1 MRHAMLGRQQPTVQ
15 RRLRSAFAT
24 LCALGTL
31 GVAPAALAVDGSVL
45 FQHCSA
51 CHLPTGA
58 GVPGTYPPLAADFR
72 AQAVTPEGRR
82 YLTLVVLKGAIGAL
96 TVDGKPYFAVMP
108 AQSQLDDEGIAA
120 VLNHVATDIAKV
132 GEGFVPFTPADVAA
146 VRAADFGLSA
156 QQVAQLHATLVEK
169 RMDK

>member
-1 MRHAMLGRQQPTVQ
+1 MRHATA
-15 RRLRSAFAT
+15 RLLTAG
-24 LCALGTL
+24 L
-31 GVAPAALAVDGSVL
+31 ALAGLLGAPTAAAANGAAL
-45 FQHCSA
+45 FQHCAA

-96 TVDGKPYFAVMP
+96 TVDGKPYYSVMP

-169 RMDK
+169 RTDK

>member
-1 MRHAMLGRQQPTVQ
+1 MPQRFPMRWRFAGLVLGGLV
-15 RRLRSAFAT
+15 
-24 LCALGTL
+24 
-31 GVAPAALAVDGSVL
+31 VAPGAHAADGAAL
-45 FQHCSA
+45 FQHCAA
-51 CHLPTGA
+51 CHLPSGA

-82 YLTLVVLKGAIGAL
+82 YLMLVVLKGAMGAL

-108 AQSQLDDEGIAA
+108 AQSQLDDAGIAT

-146 VRAADFGLSA
+146 VRAADGGLSA
-156 QQVAQLHATLVEK
+156 QQVAQLHATLLGK
-169 RMDK
+169 

>member
-1 MRHAMLGRQQPTVQ
+1 MSHTMTGIQHPMVQQ
-15 RRLRSAFAT
+15 RLRKAFAVV
-24 LCALGTL
+24 CALGTL
-31 GVAPAALAVDGSVL
+31 GVAPAALAVDGGAL

-108 AQSQLDDEGIAA
+108 AQSQLDDVGIAA

-132 GEGFVPFTPADVAA
+132 GEGFVPFTSADVAA
-146 VRAADFGLSA
+146 VRAADSGLSA
-156 QQVAQLHATLVEK
+156 QQVTQLHATLVEK
-169 RMDK
+169 RIDK

>member
-1 MRHAMLGRQQPTVQ
+1 MPRRVPLLQ
-15 RRLRSAFAT
+15 RLSGLVSLPVRGLLPA
-24 LCALGTL
+24 LALGGL
-31 GVAPAALAVDGSVL
+31 FFAPTALAANGAAL

-132 GEGFVPFTPADVAA
+132 GDGFVPFTPADVAA
-146 VRAADFGLSA
+146 VRAADSGLSA
-156 QQVAQLHATLVEK
+156 QQVAQLHATLLGK
-169 RMDK
+169 

>member
-1 MRHAMLGRQQPTVQ
+1 MSVWPSRGRQP
-15 RRLRSAFAT
+15 
-24 LCALGTL
+24 G
-31 GVAPAALAVDGSVL
+31 ALAMAMGVVLGLGALLAAPTAQAADGAAL

-82 YLTLVVLKGAIGAL
+82 YLTLVVLKGVMGAL

-108 AQSQLDDEGIAA
+108 AQSQLDDEGIAT
-120 VLNHVATDIAKV
+120 VLNHVATTIAKV
-132 GEGFVPFTPADVAA
+132 GEGFVPFTAADVAA
-146 VRAADFGLSA
+146 VRAADSALSA
-156 QQVAQLHATLVEK
+156 QQVAQLHATLLGK
-169 RMDK
+169 

>member
-1 MRHAMLGRQQPTVQ
+1 MRHATARLLSAGLALAGLLG
-15 RRLRSAFAT
+15 
-24 LCALGTL
+24 
-31 GVAPAALAVDGSVL
+31 APAARAANGAAL

-146 VRAADFGLSA
+146 VRAADSGLSA

-169 RMDK
+169 RTNQ